1 MNPPPV
7 QDTKPASEATT
18 YDLPTVPRESDTDPD
33 APIIYAQKQLYL
45 SSPGLYEAE
54 LDAFRDEASLDM
66 YMRYYYSIHVPS
78 LRHST
83 RPDLRHIEDEVA
95 HYIIWLESVP
105 PQPDSFPNLIR
116 QAYTS
121 LVLYPR
127 IPLRGGTL
135 GLAGSQTQT
144 APNTRHSHCVRL
156 VYMGRGPQHHDA
168 KLEHGPT
175 QPCDPRHSAF
185 LLP

>member
-7 QDTKPASEATT
+7 QDTTPASGATT
-18 YDLPTVPRESDTDPD
+18 YDHPTVPRESDTDPD

-105 PQPDSFPNLIR
+105 PSPILSLISSVGPIHPWSCILGFLFGEELSGWLPDADRP
-116 QAYTS
+116 
-121 LVLYPR
+121 
-127 IPLRGGTL
+127 
-135 GLAGSQTQT
+135 
-144 APNTRHSHCVRL
+144 
-156 VYMGRGPQHHDA
+156 
-168 KLEHGPT
+168 
-175 QPCDPRHSAF
+175 
-185 LLP
+185 